1 MLCNFLS
8 FVGPCFLLLD
18 HQVNNTCISQCQSIG
33 RELPSFNIVKTFLNE
48 IIHLEKPSASDKM
61 FAASTSKVKFSFSI
75 AVEYDFE
82 RHIWVD
88 NYTGESINDL
98 PWASGYPQLN
108 SVLVFGVLQASSE
121 GSTF

>member
-1 MLCNFLS
+1 M
-8 FVGPCFLLLD
+8 
-18 HQVNNTCISQCQSIG
+18 SQCQSIG
-33 RELPSFNIVKTFLNE
+33 REQPSFNNVKTFLNE

-82 RHIWVD
+82 RQKWVD

-108 SVLVFGVLQASSE
+108 SVLVFGVLHTSSE

>member
-1 MLCNFLS
+1 MLCDFLS

-18 HQVNNTCISQCQSIG
+18 HQLNNTCRSQCQSIG
-33 RELPSFNIVKTFLNE
+33 RELSSLNTVKTFLNE

-61 FAASTSKVKFSFSI
+61 LASSTSKVKVSFSI

-82 RHIWVD
+82 RQKWID
-88 NYTGESINDL
+88 MYTGESINDL

-108 SVLVFGVLQASSE
+108 SVLVFGVLQPSSE

>member
-1 MLCNFLS
+1 MLCDFLS

-61 FAASTSKVKFSFSI
+61 LASSTSKVKVSFSI
-75 AVEYDFE
+75 GVEYDFE
-82 RHIWVD
+82 RQKWID
-88 NYTGESINDL
+88 MYTGESINDL
-98 PWASGYPQLN
+98 PWASGFPQLN

>member
-1 MLCNFLS
+1 MLCEFLS

-18 HQVNNTCISQCQSIG
+18 HQLNNTCRSQCQSIG
-33 RELPSFNIVKTFLNE
+33 RELSSLNTVKTFLNE

-61 FAASTSKVKFSFSI
+61 LAASIAKVKFSFSI
-75 AVEYDFE
+75 AVEYNFE
-82 RHIWVD
+82 RQKWVD

-108 SVLVFGVLQASSE
+108 SVLVFGVLHTSSE